1 MKKRSLLI
9 LFICILTVSCMT
21 DKTSGINPFF
31 EKYDTPHATVPFD
44 KIKNE
49 HYEPA
54 ILEGIKQQAA
64 EIEAITS
71 NQEPASFENTIL
83 AYENSGELLDRVLTV
98 FFNLRSAET
107 NDELQAIA
115 QKMMPV
121 LTEHS
126 NSISLNEDLFARVKE
141 VYEQKSTLGL
151 NHEQEVLLDKMY
163 DGFVRSGA
171 NLEGAAKEKYK
182 ELTLKLSQLGLQ
194 YGENN
199 LKATNAYQLVITD
212 EADLA
217 GLPESAIEAAKETAK
232 EKEVEGWVI
241 TLDAPSYIPFLR
253 NADNRELR
261 KELWMASNKLCT
273 SGEYNNLDIV
283 KEIVNTEMEVA
294 QLLGYKSY
302 ADYTLVKRMAENSD
316 NVYKLLNDLLDAYK
330 PVAENEVAE
339 VTAFAQ
345 KTAGADFELMP
356 WDWAYY
362 SNKLKHAKFDFNDE
376 VLRPYF
382 ELSNVKDGVFGLATR
397 LYGIRFQ
404 ENKEIPVYHPDVKAY
419 EVFDKDGSYLAVL
432 YTDFHPRAGKRSGA
446 WMTSFKSQWIDAD
459 GENSRPHITIV
470 MNFTKP
476 TADKPALLTFDEV
489 NTFLHEFGHA
499 LHGMFANS
507 TYESLSGTS
516 VYRDFVELPSQL
528 MENFLTEKEY
538 LNTFAKHY
546 QTGADLPEEL
556 IQKIIDTAN
565 YNVGYACVRQLSF
578 GLLDMAW
585 YSRETAFEG
594 DVMDFEQKA
603 WAKAQVLPQ
612 IEGTC
617 MSTSFGH
624 IFAGGYAAG
633 YYGYKWAE
641 VLDADAF
648 SLFKEKGIFN
658 QEVAQSFRDNILS
671 KGGTEHPMK
680 LYKAFRGQEPSIDAL
695 LKRNAV
701 IQ

>member
-1 MKKRSLLI
+1 MRKLNLLI
-9 LFICILTVSCMT
+9 LLICITTVSCMT
-21 DKTSGINPFF
+21 EKQNGINPFF
-31 EKYDTPHATVPFD
+31 EKYTTPHATVPFD

-54 ILEGIKQQAA
+54 ILEGIKRQAA
-64 EIEAITS
+64 EIAAITA
-71 NQEPASFENTIL
+71 NQEPASYENTIL

-107 NDELQAIA
+107 NDDLQAIA
-115 QKMMPV
+115 QKMMPA

-126 NSISLNEDLFARVKE
+126 NSISLNQDLFARVKE
-141 VYEQKSTLGL
+141 VYSQKETLNL

-171 NLEGAAKEKYK
+171 NLEGEAKEKYK
-182 ELTLKLSQLGLQ
+182 ALTLKLSELGLK

-217 GLPESAIEAAKETAK
+217 GLPESAVDAAKELAK
-232 EKEVEGWVI
+232 EKEIDGWVI
-241 TLDAPSYIPFLR
+241 NLDAPSYIPFMR
-253 NADNRELR
+253 YADNRDLR
-261 KELWMASNKLCT
+261 KEIWTASNELCT
-273 SGEYNNLDIV
+273 KGEYNNIDIV
-283 KEIVNTEMEVA
+283 KDIVNTEMEIA

-316 NVYKLLNDLLDAYK
+316 NVYKLLSDLLEAYK
-330 PVAENEVAE
+330 PVAEEEVKE
-339 VTAFAQ
+339 VTTFAK
-345 KTAGADFELMP
+345 KTAGNDFEVMP

-362 SNKLKHAKFDFNDE
+362 SNKLKNDKFDFNDE

-382 ELSNVKDGVFGLATR
+382 ELSNVKQGVFGLATR
-397 LYGIRFQ
+397 LYGITFK
-404 ENKEIPVYHPDVKAY
+404 ENTSIPVYHPDVKAY
-419 EVFDKDGSYLAVL
+419 EVFDKDGSFLSVL

-446 WMTSFKSQWIDAD
+446 WMTSFKGQWIDTN

-507 TYESLSGTS
+507 TYETLSGTS

-546 QTGADLPEEL
+546 ETGEFLPQEL
-556 IQKIIDTAN
+556 IQKIVDTAN
-565 YNVGYACVRQLSF
+565 FNVGYACLRQLSF
-578 GLLDMAW
+578 GILDMAW
-585 YSRETAFEG
+585 YTRETAFDG
-594 DVMDFEQKA
+594 DVIEFEHKA
-603 WAKAQVLPQ
+603 WADAQVLPQ
-612 IEGTC
+612 IDGTC
-617 MSTSFGH
+617 MSTTFGH
-624 IFAGGYAAG
+624 IFSGGYAAG
-633 YYGYKWAE
+633 YYSYKWAE

-658 QEVAQSFRDNILS
+658 QDVAQSFRDNILS

-680 LYKAFRGQEPSIDAL
+680 LYKAFRGQEPTIQAL

-701 IQ
+701 L